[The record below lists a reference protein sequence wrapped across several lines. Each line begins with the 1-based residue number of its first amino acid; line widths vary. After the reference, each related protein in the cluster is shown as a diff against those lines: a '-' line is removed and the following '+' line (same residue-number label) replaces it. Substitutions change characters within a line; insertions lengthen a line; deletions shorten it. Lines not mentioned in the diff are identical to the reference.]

1 MRKIVY
7 ITISLFVILYAAGCA
22 DKDRQGTPAHEA
34 LTETTAL
41 QGMTEDAP
49 EPSGDLSE
57 EPENPFISHFTDLL
71 SEKEKE
77 QLRNGALSAAES
89 VRELCEEYT
98 TADAVQDSSGVSEL
112 TSAQCITHQ

>member
-1 MRKIVY
+1 MRKSVY
-7 ITISLFVILYAAGCA
+7 ITICLLGILCAAGCA
-22 DKDRQGTPAHEA
+22 DKDGRGTPVHEA
-34 LTETTAL
+34 LTETTAVPGL
-41 QGMTEDAP
+41 TENAP
-49 EPSGDLSE
+49 EPSGESSE